1 MKLHS
6 RHTSRQNER
15 TQRILRVVVIAVC
28 VLCIGLVLPNLFALA
43 GKIVMTPIHGVHSWI
58 QTSDAR
64 LPMYLR
70 DRDELISRI
79 TELEQAVAIA
89 SGTDLTQ
96 QRLYEENQWLRQL
109 LGVQND
115 SRIAAAVIAH
125 PGQLPYDYLQID
137 KGQRDGIQAGAPV
150 YVGRD
155 NVIGVVANVTDTY
168 SFVQLFTTPGFS
180 ATAFISGA
188 NVMATIDGHGGGIA
202 RVRVPQGVPLAVGNL
217 VHMPSMDPGVFGRIA
232 YLENEPSQPEQ
243 FGYIALSQPVSSL
256 HYVSIGREVIS
267 PSEPS
272 VIEERVRTIINTAMN
287 INTAALDL
295 ASTTMIIASSSATTT
310 TP

>member
-6 RHTSRQNER
+6 RHISKKKER
-15 TQRILRVVVIAVC
+15 TERIVRTVVIAVC
-28 VLCIGLVLPNLFALA
+28 VLSLGLVLPKLFSVA
-43 GKIVMTPIHGVHSWI
+43 GKIAMAPIHGVHSWI

-70 DRDELISRI
+70 DRNELISRI

-109 LGVQND
+109 LGVKND
-115 SRIAAAVIAH
+115 SRIGAAVIAR

-137 KGQRDGIQAGAPV
+137 KGKSDGIQDGAPV
-150 YVGRD
+150 YVGKD
-155 NVIGVVANVTDTY
+155 NVIGFVSFATENY
-168 SFVQLFTTPGFS
+168 SFIQLFTTPGFS

-202 RVRVPQGVPLAVGNL
+202 RVRVPQGVPLAVGDL
-217 VHMPSMDPGVFGRIA
+217 VHMPSLDPGVFGRVA

-256 HYVSIGREVIS
+256 HYVSVGREVIQ
-267 PSEPS
+267 PSEPLA
-272 VIEERVRTIINTAMN
+272 IEERVKNIVTQAMN
-287 INTAALDL
+287 INTAVLNL
-295 ASTTMIIASSSATTT
+295 ASTTIIATTT
-310 TP
+310 TTTP

>member
-6 RHTSRQNER
+6 RHTSKKNER
-15 TQRILRVVVIAVC
+15 TERIIRVVVIAVFILS
-28 VLCIGLVLPNLFALA
+28 VGLVLPGLFSLA
-43 GKIVMTPIHGVHSWI
+43 GRVVLAPIHTVHSWI

-70 DRDELISRI
+70 DRNELITRI
-79 TELEQAVAIA
+79 TELEQEVAVA
-89 SGTDLTQ
+89 SGTELTE

-137 KGQRDGIQAGAPV
+137 KGARDGIQGGAPV

-155 NVIGVVANVTDTY
+155 NVIGFVANVTDSY

-188 NVMATIDGHGGGIA
+188 NVMATIDGYGGGIA

-217 VHMPSMDPGVFGRIA
+217 VHMPSMDPGVFGRVA
-232 YLENEPSQPEQ
+232 FLENEPSQPEQ

-256 HYVSIGREVIS
+256 HYVSIGREVVS
-267 PSEPS
+267 PSEPA
-272 VIEERVRTIINTAMN
+272 VIEERVSAIIKQAMN
-287 INTAALDL
+287 IDTAALSL
-295 ASTTMIIASSSATTT
+295 ASTTIVTASSSITT